1 MESHHVFGLL
11 PGITYLNHGS
21 FGACPVDVS
30 AEANRWRT
38 VMESQPYDFFVNV
51 LPDAV
56 RSAIAPLAEFIGA
69 SPDDVVFVDNA
80 TAGMNAVCRNFDW
93 QPGDEVVVTE
103 HVYNGVAKVLAYLA
117 DTRGI
122 KVVSVP
128 VPWPIENA
136 DDFDSAITKAIAAAI
151 TERTRLVSIDLI
163 ASCSGLIFPVK
174 HIVDAVHERGV
185 KVLVDAA
192 HGPGHLPI
200 DVTTLDADWL
210 TGNCHKWLFAPKGTA
225 FLWAHPSRNHDVELH
240 PGVITHGYGNG
251 WLEEFDFV
259 GTRDYSSWLALPS
272 AISWRD
278 LHGGWKISEH
288 NHEMTNSM
296 APMLASA
303 WSTHVGAPPEK
314 FGSLATI
321 ALPIDAPGTAEAARK
336 VRHLLWHGHQ
346 IEVGVMPFADRLWCR
361 ISAQM
366 YNTIDDFEFLANAVA
381 LIPGAVV

>member
-1 MESHHVFGLL
+1 MKSHHEFGLL

-69 SPDDVVFVDNA
+69 SPGDVVYVDNA

-103 HVYNGVAKVLAYLA
+103 HVYNGVATVLAYLA

-128 VPWPIENA
+128 VPWPIANS
-136 DDFDSAITKAIAAAI
+136 DDFDSAITEAIAAAI

-174 HIVDAVHERGV
+174 RIVDAVHERGV

-200 DVTTLDADWL
+200 DVTMLDADW
-210 TGNCHKWLFAPKGTA
+210 
-225 FLWAHPSRNHDVELH
+225 
-240 PGVITHGYGNG
+240 
-251 WLEEFDFV
+251 
-259 GTRDYSSWLALPS
+259 RDA
-272 AISWRD
+272 
-278 LHGGWKISEH
+278 HGGWKISEH
-288 NHEMTNSM
+288 NHEMTTSM

-303 WSTHVGAPPEK
+303 WNTYVGAPPEK

-321 ALPIDAPGTAEAARK
+321 ALPIDAPGTAEEARS
-336 VRHLLWHGHQ
+336 VRNHLWHEHQ

-361 ISAQM
+361 ISVQL
-366 YNTIDDFEFLANAVA
+366 YNTLDDFEYLANAVA
-381 LIPGAVV
+381 QMPGAEV